1 LTTRASAGEEASQ
14 ALGSRGPVTG
24 SVPRHE
30 RSGGVRRTATGRDGG
45 EASRREAVLRMLMEA
60 YRRDVGPG
68 AVDPR

>member
-1 LTTRASAGEEASQ
+1 LSARGGAGEEASQ

-24 SVPRHE
+24 SVARHE
-30 RSGGVRRTATGRDGG
+30 RTGGVPGDRTGRGGG

-68 AVDPR
+68 SLDSR